1 MKINCDKRK
10 RNSETDLNCSGLQT
24 WVLMLLKSREVHTID
39 IFVGAAEKTGLVYL
53 FVTKSEPIDTVVL
66 NERARLGT

>member
-1 MKINCDKRK
+1 
-10 RNSETDLNCSGLQT
+10 
-24 WVLMLLKSREVHTID
+24 MLLKSREVHTID